1 MNDLVSQLNRQTLKY
16 IHEVVKSYNLH
27 VQIKGYSKLKKSALI
42 AELAKHLTYD
52 FRGNLQLAKTTK
64 EVRNVIENG
73 HDEYYS
79 KNQKSIK
86 AKFDTQFKKLKTN
99 DKRYKLLKKI
109 EEKHGPNI
117 DVNNIPSVK
126 TWSNELSRE
135 LYLKGIKE
143 GRKIN
148 Y

>member
-1 MNDLVSQLNRQTLKY
+1 MNDLVSELNKRTLKY

-64 EVRNVIENG
+64 EVRNVVGNG

-79 KNQKSIK
+79 KNRKSIK
-86 AKFDTQFKKLKTN
+86 AKFDTQFKKLKTV
-99 DKRYKLLKKI
+99 DERYKLLKEI

-117 DVNNIPSVK
+117 DVRNIPSVK
-126 TWSNELSRE
+126 TWLFKLKQET
-135 LYLKGIKE
+135 YFKGIKE
-143 GRKIN
+143 GRKI
-148 Y
+148 YH